1 MGEVGKISFEGNVK
15 ELAEAVQKLSEQ
27 IQGLRQD
34 NSAEAETLEKF
45 KEDGTPLEFILVT
58 SGFIRGKILW
68 VGDHSLSLETDS
80 GQNVILYKQA
90 IAFVQEQTEE

>member
-1 MGEVGKISFEGNVK
+1 MDEMGKITFEGNIK
-15 ELAEAVQKLSEQ
+15 QLAEAVQELSEQ

-34 NSAEAETLEKF
+34 SREEAKRLEKF
-45 KEDGTPLEFILVT
+45 KEDGTLLEFTLVT

-68 VGDHSLSLETDS
+68 IGDHSLGLETDS

-90 IAFVQEQTEE
+90 IAFFQEQTEE

>member
-1 MGEVGKISFEGNVK
+1 MGEVGKTSFEGNNK
-15 ELAEAVQKLSEQ
+15 ELAETVQNLSEQ
-27 IQGLRQD
+27 IQRLQQD
-34 NSAEAETLEKF
+34 SHAEAETLGKF
-45 KEDGTPLEFILVT
+45 KENGTPLEFTLVT

-68 VGDHSLSLETDS
+68 VGDQSLGLETDS

>member
-1 MGEVGKISFEGNVK
+1 MDETEKINFEGNTK

-27 IQGLRQD
+27 IQGLQQD
-34 NSAEAETLEKF
+34 SRAEAEALEKF

-68 VGDHSLSLETDS
+68 AGDHSLGLETDS
-80 GQNVILYKQA
+80 GQDVILYKQA

>member
-1 MGEVGKISFEGNVK
+1 MDEMGKITFEGNIK
-15 ELAEAVQKLSEQ
+15 QLAEAVQELSEQ

-34 NSAEAETLEKF
+34 SREEADRLGKF
-45 KEDGTPLEFILVT
+45 KEDGTSLEFILVT

-68 VGDHSLSLETDS
+68 IGDHSLGLETDS

-90 IAFVQEQTEE
+90 IAFFQEQTEE